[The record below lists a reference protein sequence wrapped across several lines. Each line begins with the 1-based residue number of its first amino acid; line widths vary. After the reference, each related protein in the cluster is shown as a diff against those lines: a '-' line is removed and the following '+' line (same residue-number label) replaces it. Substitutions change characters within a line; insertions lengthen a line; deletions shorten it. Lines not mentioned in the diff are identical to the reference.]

1 MSEPAA
7 TSSPKNWSETQILGS
22 YPRTTKLDTLE
33 VDIIAICISA
43 SPPGNSARSS
53 LRTTKL
59 HATSTPRV
67 TIACPPAGGDIH
79 TVFQVLCNYWYKESG
94 KDPQTSSESL
104 GFSAH
109 LVLNVFISEV
119 RKLVYVRISQP
130 LF

>member
-1 MSEPAA
+1 MA
-7 TSSPKNWSETQILGS
+7 
-22 YPRTTKLDTLE
+22 

-53 LRTTKL
+53 LSTTKL
-59 HATSTPRV
+59 HAIATPRV
-67 TIACPPAGGDIH
+67 TIACPPAGNNIH
-79 TVFQVLCNYWYKESG
+79 RVFQVLCNYWYKESG
-94 KDPQTSSESL
+94 KGSQTSSESL